1 MHKGCSFTKVS
12 YFEFH
17 SSMQLTER
25 FNKFLIWRDRHIKE
39 RHFLLFV
46 CFLVGIL
53 TALAAFFLKTAIHFF
68 QVFLTENFSRPNLNF
83 SYLLYPIAG
92 ILIAGLYV
100 KYVVKDDISHGVTK
114 ILFAIS
120 QRKSRIKP
128 HNMYSSLV
136 ASSITI
142 GFGGSVGAEAPIV
155 LTGSAIGSNLGRFF
169 KLEQRSLMILVGCG
183 AAGAIAGIF
192 KAPIAGIL
200 FVIEVLLLDLTM
212 ASILPLLVTAVTAT
226 TVSYI
231 LTGMDAMFAFTLIEP
246 FTLNRIPHVI
256 FLGILCGFLS
266 LYVIRVMSRL
276 ERLFHRLSYWKK
288 FLLGGTMLSLLIFF
302 FPPLYGEG
310 YNTINILLASGDL
323 FNSLTNE
330 SFFHQ
335 LESRWTIVAFLI
347 LVILFKVFATSA
359 TNGGGGTG
367 GVFAPTLFLG
377 CIVGF
382 VYSYTLNQ
390 LGYTIFLPQENFALM
405 GMAGVMAGV
414 MHAPLTG
421 TFLIAELTGGY
432 DLFLPLMIVSLLS
445 YGTIMIF
452 EKHSI
457 YAIRLAK
464 KGELI
469 THHKDKAVLTFLKIK
484 DLLEKD
490 IPTVTPEM
498 TLGDVVRVIS
508 TSPRNIFPVVDDKG
522 ILLGLVMMNDIR
534 NIMFRPELYDRF
546 TVKKFMVGA
555 PATIELHSTMEEAM
569 AKFENTKA
577 WNLPVVDQ
585 KGVYQGLLSQ
595 SSVFNSYR
603 EVLVEN
609 YSETDE

>member
-1 MHKGCSFTKVS
+1 MV
-12 YFEFH
+12 H
-17 SSMQLTER
+17 SMKFNELLNR
-25 FNKFLIWRDRHIKE
+25 FFIWRTAHIKE
-39 RHFLLFV
+39 HHFLLVV

-53 TALAAFFLKTAIHFF
+53 TALAAYALKSAIHFF
-68 QVFLTENFSRPNLNF
+68 QVFLTNHFSQETMNI
-83 SYLLYPIAG
+83 SYLLSPIVG

-100 KYVVKDDISHGVTK
+100 RYVVKDDISHGVTK
-114 ILFAIS
+114 ILYAIS

-128 HNMYSSLV
+128 HNTYTSLI

-155 LTGSAIGSNLGRFF
+155 LTGSAIGSNLGNFF
-169 KLEQRSLMILVGCG
+169 RLEQRSLMILVGCG

-212 ASILPLLVTAVTAT
+212 SSILPLLVTAVTAT

-231 LTGMDAMFAFTLIEP
+231 LNGMEAMFAFSQVEP
-246 FTLNRIPHVI
+246 FTLDRIPFVI
-256 FLGILCGFLS
+256 LLGIVCGFLS
-266 LYVIRVMSRL
+266 LYVVRSMTWCEGKFAKL
-276 ERLFHRLSYWKK
+276 PPWKR
-288 FLLGGTMLSLLIFF
+288 FLLGGSILGVLIFF

-310 YNTINILLASGDL
+310 YNTINTLLAGGDL
-323 FNSLTNE
+323 FQSLTSE
-330 SFFHQ
+330 SLFYNI
-335 LESRWTIVAFLI
+335 ESRWTIVTFLV

-377 CIVGF
+377 CIAGF
-382 VYSYTLNQ
+382 VFSYTLNQ
-390 LGYTIFLPQENFALM
+390 LGYTTYLPQENFALM
-405 GMAGVMAGV
+405 GMAGVMTGV

-432 DLFLPLMIVSLLS
+432 DLFLPLMIVSLVS
-445 YGTIMIF
+445 YGTILIF

-457 YAIRLAK
+457 YAKRLAK
-464 KGELI
+464 RGELI
-469 THHKDKAVLTFLKIK
+469 THHKDKAVLTFLKIE

-498 TLGDVVRVIS
+498 TLGEMVKVIS
-508 TSPRNIFPVVDDKG
+508 TSSRNIFPVVNKENV
-522 ILLGLVMMNDIR
+522 LMGLVMMNDIR

-546 TVKKFMVGA
+546 TVQKFMVGA
-555 PATIELHSTMEEAM
+555 PAQININSNMEEVM
-569 AKFENTKA
+569 DTFENTKA
-577 WNLPVVDQ
+577 WNLPVVDNQ
-585 KGVYQGLLSQ
+585 GVYQGVLSQ

-603 EVLVEN
+603 EVLVDT
-609 YSETDE
+609 YSDITE

>member
-1 MHKGCSFTKVS
+1 
-12 YFEFH
+12 
-17 SSMQLTER
+17 MQLKSI
-25 FNKFLIWRDRHIKE
+25 FNQLLLWRDSHIKE

-46 CFLVGIL
+46 SFLVGIT
-53 TALAAFFLKTAIHFF
+53 TALAAWLLKSSILFF
-68 QVFLTENFSRPNLNF
+68 QVFLTENFSQENLNF
-83 SYLLYPIAG
+83 SYLLFPIVG

-128 HNMYSSLV
+128 HNIYTSLA
-136 ASSITI
+136 ASSVTI

-155 LTGSAIGSNLGRFF
+155 LTGSAIGSNLGRLFR
-169 KLEQRSLMILVGCG
+169 LEQHSLMILVGCG

-212 ASILPLLVTAVTAT
+212 SSIMPLLVTAVTAT
-226 TVSYI
+226 TVSY
-231 LTGMDAMFAFTLIEP
+231 LLNGMDAMFAYTQVEP
-246 FTLNRIPHVI
+246 FLLNRIPYVI
-256 FLGILCGFLS
+256 VLGILCGFIS
-266 LYVIRVMSRL
+266 LYVIRVMSWL
-276 ERLFHRLSYWKK
+276 ENIFHGMAQWKR
-288 FLLGGTMLSLLIFF
+288 FLLGGGILSVLIFF

-310 YNTINILLASGDL
+310 YNTINTLLASGDGFL
-323 FNSLTNE
+323 SLTKE
-330 SFFHQ
+330 SFFYNQ
-335 LESRWTIVAFLI
+335 ESRWAIVLFLL

-377 CIVGF
+377 CIAGF
-382 VYSYTLNQ
+382 AYSYTLNQ
-390 LGYTIFLPQENFALM
+390 LGYVAYLPQENFALM

-432 DLFLPLMIVSLLS
+432 ELFLPLMIVSLVS
-445 YGTIMIF
+445 YGTILVF

-464 KGELI
+464 RGELI
-469 THHKDKAVLTFLKIK
+469 THHTDKAVLTFLKVE
-484 DLLEKD
+484 DLLETD
-490 IPTVTPEM
+490 IPTVKPDY
-498 TLGDVVRVIS
+498 TLGEMVKVIS
-508 TSPRNIFPVVDDKG
+508 TCTRNIFPVV
-522 ILLGLVMMNDIR
+522 NDEGRLMGMVLINNIR

-546 TVKKFMVGA
+546 TVEKFMVGA
-555 PATIELHSTMEEAM
+555 PAKVEITSPMEEVM
-569 AKFENTKA
+569 AKFENSKA
-577 WNLPVVDQ
+577 WNLPVVDG
-585 KGVYQGLLSQ
+585 KGLYMGILSQ

-609 YSETDE
+609 YSEAND

>member
-1 MHKGCSFTKVS
+1 MRIKKIYNQF
-12 YFEFH
+12 
-17 SSMQLTER
+17 
-25 FNKFLIWRDRHIKE
+25 FLWRDSHIKE

-53 TALAAFFLKTAIHFF
+53 TAVAAWLLKAAIHFF
-68 QVFLTENFSRPNLNF
+68 QVFLTENFSQSNMNF
-83 SYLLYPIAG
+83 AYLLFPIVG
-92 ILIAGLYV
+92 ILLAGLYV
-100 KYVVKDDISHGVTK
+100 RYIVKDDISHGVTK
-114 ILFAIS
+114 ILFSIS
-120 QRKSRIKP
+120 QRKSRIKQ

-169 KLEQRSLMILVGCG
+169 KLEQHSLMILVGCG

-212 ASILPLLVTAVTAT
+212 SSILPLLVTAVTAT
-226 TVSYI
+226 TVSY
-231 LTGMDAMFAFTLIEP
+231 LLNGMGAMFAFSQVEP
-246 FTLNRIPHVI
+246 FMLNRIPYVI
-256 FLGILCGFLS
+256 LLGIFCGFIS
-266 LYVIRVMSRL
+266 LYVIRTMSWC
-276 ERLFHRLSYWKK
+276 ESLFSKLSHGNK
-288 FLLGGTMLSLLIFF
+288 FLLGGTLLSILIFL
-302 FPPLYGEG
+302 FPPLFGEG
-310 YNTINILLASGDL
+310 YNTINTLLAGGDS
-323 FNSLTNE
+323 FRSLTNE
-330 SFFHQ
+330 SFFYN
-335 LESRWTIVAFLI
+335 LESRWAIVVFLV

-377 CIVGF
+377 CIAGF
-382 VYSYTLNQ
+382 IFSYTLNEM
-390 LGYTIFLPQENFALM
+390 GYTTYLPQENFALM

-432 DLFLPLMIVSLLS
+432 ELFLPLMIVSLVS
-445 YGTIMIF
+445 YGTILVF

-457 YAIRLAK
+457 YAMRLARR
-464 KGELI
+464 GELI
-469 THHKDKAVLTFLKIK
+469 THHKDKAVLTFLKIEE
-484 DLLEKD
+484 LLEKD
-490 IPTVTPEM
+490 IPTVKPTM
-498 TLGDVVRVIS
+498 TLGEMVKVIS
-508 TSPRNIFPVVDDKG
+508 TSNRNIFPVVNDESV
-522 ILLGLVMMNDIR
+522 LLGLVMMNDIR

-546 TVKKFMVGA
+546 TVQKFMVGA
-555 PATIELHSTMEEAM
+555 PAKIEISSSMEEVM
-569 AKFENTKA
+569 ALFENTKA
-577 WNLPVVDQ
+577 WNLPVIDDR
-585 KGVYQGLLSQ
+585 GVYQGILSQ

-609 YSETDE
+609 YSETDA